1 LRQLQPL
8 ACEDEFAMNV
18 PNILLAAPEIWVF
31 GMACVILL
39 LDLFLREERRGIVQ
53 LLAMVTV
60 IIAAFLT
67 LRAEYVRDGA
77 AIATTFNG
85 SFLRDTMGD
94 VLKLFTYFIVA
105 LVFIYAKFYL
115 RRFNVFR
122 ADFYT
127 LALFALLG
135 IMLLISANSL
145 VMIYLGLELTSLSS
159 YALVAYNRDSSRGSE
174 AAMKYFVLGS
184 MASGMLLY
192 GMSMIYGATG
202 SLDLDTIGAAV
213 SSGSRDDLVLVFGL
227 TFLVVGLA
235 FKLGVVPF
243 HMWIPDVYE
252 GAPAGVTLF
261 IAAVPK
267 MAAFAMMFR
276 LLQTGL
282 GELHADWQQMLAV
295 LSLLSIV
302 LGNVAAIAQTNI
314 KRMLAYS
321 TISHMGFVLL
331 GFLPGNSEG
340 YGASMY
346 YVIVY
351 SLMTAAA
358 FGTLIL
364 LSSRGIEAENLDD
377 FKGLNHRNNWYA
389 AVMAMVMFSMAG
401 VPVFVGFFAKWLV
414 IQATLNAGMA
424 WLAIVAVV
432 FSVIGAFYYL
442 RVVKL
447 MYFDD
452 PETVEPI
459 NAPLDF
465 RLALSLNGVLV
476 IGLGVFSGSLIALC
490 MKSFGA

>member
-1 LRQLQPL
+1 
-8 ACEDEFAMNV
+8 MNV
-18 PNILLAAPEIWVF
+18 SNILLAAPEIWVF
-31 GMACVILL
+31 TMACVILL
-39 LDLFLREERRGIVQ
+39 VDLFLREERRGIIQ
-53 LLAMVTV
+53 LLAMATV
-60 IIAAFLT
+60 IFAGFIT
-67 LRAEYVRDGA
+67 VRAEYVHDGSF
-77 AIATTFNG
+77 IATAFNG
-85 SFLRDTMGD
+85 SFLRDPMGD

-105 LVFIYAKFYL
+105 LVFVYAKSYL
-115 RRFNVFR
+115 RQFNMFR

-127 LALFALLG
+127 LSLFALLG
-135 IMLLISANSL
+135 IMLLVSANSL
-145 VMIYLGLELTSLSS
+145 VMIYLGLELTSLST
-159 YALVAYNRDSSRGSE
+159 YALVAYDRDSSRGSE

-202 SLDLDTIGAAV
+202 SLNLDTIGAAV
-213 SSGSRDDLVLVFGL
+213 SSGKRDDLILVFGL
-227 TFLVVGLA
+227 VFLVVGLA

-267 MAAFAMMFR
+267 MAAFAMAFR

-295 LSLLSIV
+295 LSVLSIV

-321 TISHMGFVLL
+321 AISHMGFILL
-331 GFLPGNSEG
+331 GFAPGTGAG
-340 YGASMY
+340 YGAAMY

-358 FGTLIL
+358 FATIIL
-364 LSSRGIEAENLDD
+364 LSSRGVEAEHLDD
-377 FKGLNHRNNWYA
+377 FKGLNQRNSWYA

-414 IQATLNAGMA
+414 IQATLQAGML
-424 WLAIVAVV
+424 WLAVVAVV
-432 FSVIGAFYYL
+432 FSVVGAFYYL

-452 PETVEPI
+452 PETEAPI
-459 NAPLDF
+459 NATLDF

-476 IGLGVFSGSLIALC
+476 IGLGIFSGTLIALC
-490 MKSFGA
+490 MQSFGA

>member
-1 LRQLQPL
+1 
-8 ACEDEFAMNV
+8 MNLS
-18 PNILLAAPEIWVF
+18 NILLAAPEIWVF

-39 LDLFLREERRGIVQ
+39 VDLFLREERRGIIQ

-60 IIAAFLT
+60 IFAGFIT
-67 LRAEYVRDGA
+67 LRGEYVHDGGG
-77 AIATTFNG
+77 IATTFGG
-85 SFLRDTMGD
+85 SFLRDPMGD
-94 VLKLFTYFIVA
+94 VLKLFSYFTVA
-105 LVFIYAKFYL
+105 LVFIYAKSYL
-115 RRFNVFR
+115 RQFNMFR

-127 LALFALLG
+127 LSLFALLG

-145 VMIYLGLELTSLSS
+145 VMIYLGLELTSLST
-159 YALVAYNRDSSRGSE
+159 YALVAYDRDSSRGSE
-174 AAMKYFVLGS
+174 AAMKYFVLGA

-202 SLDLDTIGAAV
+202 SLGLDAIGAAV
-213 SSGSRDDLVLVFGL
+213 SSGSRDDLILMVGL
-227 TFLVVGLA
+227 AFLVVGLA

-267 MAAFAMMFR
+267 MAAFAMAFR

-295 LSLLSIV
+295 LSVLSIV

-321 TISHMGFVLL
+321 TISHMGFILL
-331 GFLPGNSEG
+331 GFMPGNGAG
-340 YGASMY
+340 YGAAMY

-358 FGTLIL
+358 FAAVIL
-364 LSSRGIEAENLDD
+364 LSSRGIEAEHLDD
-377 FKGLNHRNNWYA
+377 FKGLNQRNNWYA

-414 IQATLNAGMA
+414 IQAALQAGML
-424 WLAIVAVV
+424 WLAVVAVV
-432 FSVIGAFYYL
+432 FSVVGAFYYL

-452 PETVEPI
+452 PETEEPV

-465 RLALSLNGVLV
+465 SLALSLNGLLV
-476 IGLGVFSGSLIALC
+476 IGLGIFSGSLIAVC
-490 MKSFGA
+490 MRSFGS